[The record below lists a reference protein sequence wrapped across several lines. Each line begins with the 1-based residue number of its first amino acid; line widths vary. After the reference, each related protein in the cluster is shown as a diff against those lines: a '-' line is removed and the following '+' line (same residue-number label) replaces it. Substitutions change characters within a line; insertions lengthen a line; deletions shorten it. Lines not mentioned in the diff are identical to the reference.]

1 MGFSMNIFGAI
12 FHYFHKFRIICLF
25 YSAKAKTFISNFGF
39 LRNTSETSAAVPFA
53 CLHGEIDVAEIGNVD
68 EEKDAVSKGV
78 AECAGEAISESSW

>member
-12 FHYFHKFRIICLF
+12 LHYFLKFRIICLF

-39 LRNTSETSAAVPFA
+39 LRNTSETSAAVA
-53 CLHGEIDVAEIGNVD
+53 YLHGEIDVAEIGNVD